1 MSGLAKGRSWKYR
14 KLWKFYDRL
23 WENVRRCAEQGGRR
37 REKEERRGKKN
48 GRRRGR
54 FRVRRIVVVAIL
66 RTFTASQFF
75 RLIIQHARMH
85 LDPLGDCIS
94 NGQPQSEILKTEK
107 GQLYIREQN
116 PKARWLRS
124 EKCNTVL
131 ESYDFYRCRSDTDRR
146 FLETLRYVNYRQFVI
161 AFREIDRRGGYR
173 KIGCKRGRRVA
184 SENKAGVGDKSRL
197 AR

>member
-23 WENVRRCAEQGGRR
+23 WENVRRWAEQGGGGRR
-37 REKEERRGKKN
+37 REKKKN
-48 GRRRGR
+48 GRGGR
-54 FRVRRIVVVAIL
+54 FHVGRIAVVAIL

-85 LDPLGDCIS
+85 LDPLDPLDPAIAS
-94 NGQPQSEILKTEK
+94 LTVSRNLKFWK
-107 GQLYIREQN
+107 GQLYIRGERN
-116 PKARWLRS
+116 PKASWLRS

-131 ESYDFYRCRSDTDRR
+131 ESYDFYRCRNDTNHG

-161 AFREIDRRGGYR
+161 AFCEIDGRGGYR
-173 KIGCKRGRRVA
+173 KIGRIA
-184 SENKAGVGDKSRL
+184 SDNKAGVGDKSRL